1 MRLPVYHHEEG
12 ATLSL
17 HIHCHGAACLPP
29 RGRSNI
35 IIAHALS
42 RGCLSTSVRKEQH
55 YHSTYTVMT
64 LPVFH
69 HV

>member
-17 HIHCHGAACLPP
+17 HIHCHEDAFLPP

-35 IIAHALS
+35 IIAHTLS
-42 RGCLSTSVRKEQH
+42 WGCLSTTTCELASL
-55 YHSTYTVMT
+55 S
-64 LPVFH
+64 
-69 HV
+69 